1 MPKPRTYL
9 LTAAAIATA
18 LALSA
23 CAGGTTEA
31 GSSAAPTS
39 PDSSASSVDF
49 VDADVEF
56 AQMMIPHHEQAVEM
70 SDDLLAKDGIDQRI
84 VDLATEIKD
93 AQEPEIKQLESW
105 LTAWG
110 MDDTSSSEMD
120 MSDMDH
126 GTDGMMSDDDMNALK
141 SAPSEDAGKVFLEQ
155 MTIHHQGAIAMAQ
168 TEIDEGQYPDAVDMA
183 TNIVNSQ
190 TAEIDVMNDILATL

>member
-9 LTAAAIATA
+9 LTAAAIAAA
-18 LALSA
+18 LTLSA
-23 CAGGTTEA
+23 CSGGTTDT
-31 GSSAAPTS
+31 GSSAAPSS

-49 VDADVEF
+49 ADADIEF

-84 VDLATEIKD
+84 VDLATEIKA

-110 MDDTSSSEMD
+110 IDDTSSSEMD
-120 MSDMDH
+120 MSEMDH
-126 GTDGMMSDDDMNALK
+126 GTDGMMSDDEMNALK
-141 SAPSEDAGKVFLEQ
+141 SASSEDAGKLFLEQ
-155 MTIHHQGAIAMAQ
+155 MTVHHEGAIAMAQ
-168 TEIDEGQYPDAVDMA
+168 TEIDEGQNPDAVDMA
-183 TNIVNSQ
+183 TNIVDSQ
-190 TAEIDVMNDILATL
+190 TAELDVMNDILATL